1 MKTQKLTLTVVMIAL
16 LVVMAYVPT
25 IPLGIVP
32 ITIQNIGIMLAGA
45 LLGWRNGFLAIIV
58 WLFLAAI
65 GLPVLTGGAGGL
77 PAFFSATAGYL
88 WAYPFAALL
97 IGLTITYLD
106 HLNYTNF
113 FTMFLTILIFGV
125 VLIDISGA
133 FGLHIVTHMPLTKA
147 LTFQLAFIPGDIIK
161 AVVATIITLT
171 LRRRFRILYHV

>member
-1 MKTQKLTLTVVMIAL
+1 MKTQKLTLTVAMIAIL
-16 LVVMAYVPT
+16 IVMAYVPT

-65 GLPVLTGGAGGL
+65 GLPVLTGGAGGF

-113 FTMFLTILIFGV
+113 VTMFLTILIFGV
-125 VLIDISGA
+125 VLIDVSGA

-147 LTFQLAFIPGDIIK
+147 LIFQLAFIPGDIIK
-161 AVVATIITLT
+161 AVVTTIITLT
-171 LRRRFRILYHV
+171 LRRRFRVLHHV